1 MRYAGADNT
10 IKTMLTIL
18 HISDLH
24 FGPPFV
30 PRVGEAL
37 LKIAPALEPDVIV
50 VTGDITQRAKPEQF
64 AEASAFFDRLPPAP
78 KVIVPGNH
86 DIPLYRLRE
95 RLYEPYRWYRE
106 YIGDE
111 KDHTLNFDNAVFAA
125 INSTSPVRAIVNGR
139 IEADQLDFCDRAF
152 QAGPKDGIKIVVA
165 HHHFAPAPDFER
177 DRVMPMA
184 KPAMDRFIKLGVDVI
199 LGGHLHRAY
208 IGNSLNV
215 YSGRDREHGIIIVQC
230 GTTTSRRG
238 RVREKEK
245 NTFNLLKLDSN
256 QVSVTHYMYF
266 DDVNGFAPLSNHT
279 FPRPGKDFL
288 RTI

>member
-10 IKTMLTIL
+10 IRTMLTVL

-37 LKIAPALEPDVIV
+37 LKIAPVLEPDVIV

-64 AEASAFFDRLPPAP
+64 AEARAFFDRLPPAP

-95 RLYEPYRWYRE
+95 RLYEPYRWYHE

-111 KDHTLNFDNAVFAA
+111 QDHTLNLNNAVFAA

-152 QAGPKDGIKIVVA
+152 QAGPKDAIKIVVA

-177 DRVMPMA
+177 DRVMPKA

-256 QVSVTHYMYF
+256 QVGVTHYMYF
-266 DDVNGFAPLSNHT
+266 DDVGGFAPLSNHT
-279 FPRPGKDFL
+279 FPRPGKGFL

>member
-1 MRYAGADNT
+1 
-10 IKTMLTIL
+10 MLTVL

-30 PRVGEAL
+30 PRVGAAL
-37 LKIAPALEPDVIV
+37 LSIAPVLKPDVIV

-64 AEASAFFDRLPPAP
+64 AEASAFFDRLPSVP

-95 RLYEPYRWYRE
+95 RIFQPYRWYRE

-111 KDHTLNFDNAVFAA
+111 HDHTLNFGNAIFAA
-125 INSTSPVRAIVNGR
+125 LNSTSPLRAIVNGR
-139 IEADQLDFCDRAF
+139 IESEQLDFCSQVF
-152 QAGPKDGIKIVVA
+152 QEGPKDAIKVVVA

-177 DRVMPMA
+177 DRVMPKA
-184 KPAMDRFIKLGVDVI
+184 KPAIDRFINLGVDVL

-208 IGNSLNV
+208 LGNSLNV

-256 QVSVTHYMYF
+256 RVVVSHYMYF
-266 DDVNGFAPLSNHT
+266 DDVDGFAPLSKHI
-279 FPRPGKDFL
+279 FPRPGKPFL
-288 RTI
+288 KSV